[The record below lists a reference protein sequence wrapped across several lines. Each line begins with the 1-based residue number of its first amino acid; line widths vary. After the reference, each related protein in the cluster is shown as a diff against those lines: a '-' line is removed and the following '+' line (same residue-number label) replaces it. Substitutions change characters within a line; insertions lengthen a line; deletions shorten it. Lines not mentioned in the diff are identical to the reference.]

1 MKNSEVIQTMV
12 SYIKSVMKQKNLSER
27 QLVELCQK
35 ATGESITQ
43 KTINNMFSRP
53 SSTTISTLLKVCDG
67 LDLNLTAI
75 FHSIELAKT
84 AENSKNDRLIYDIN
98 FSAYKGYTGKYH
110 VFFLPTSQET
120 DTIQE
125 KDLIHGVLEFG
136 DRYSINECTAVLDI
150 DSGDYTLDGE
160 PFTKH
165 YEGTLVYS
173 SNSMM
178 FCNLVCSQYG
188 DMWFLVFDHG
198 NLNNKDLAC
207 VMGCAATSSSGRI
220 RHPAIHRF
228 CLCNMQQYP
237 EINETTRNLLQGILR
252 LQNKYIFVEKET
264 VEELLKSAELDP
276 TFHLNLETHLKI
288 AKEYY
293 ALSKDVLKER
303 VAPTTAARIF
313 SELSSHSGLERVYQI
328 RHSDDVELTHI
339 LKHSISDTQP

>member
-1 MKNSEVIQTMV
+1 M
-12 SYIKSVMKQKNLSER
+12 
-27 QLVELCQK
+27 
-35 ATGESITQ
+35 
-43 KTINNMFSRP
+43 
-53 SSTTISTLLKVCDG
+53 
-67 LDLNLTAI
+67 
-75 FHSIELAKT
+75 
-84 AENSKNDRLIYDIN
+84 
-98 FSAYKGYTGKYH
+98 
-110 VFFLPTSQET
+110 
-120 DTIQE
+120 
-125 KDLIHGVLEFG
+125 EFG
-136 DRYSINECTAVLDI
+136 DCYSTNECTAVLDI
-150 DSGDYTLDGE
+150 DSGDFTLEGQ

-237 EINETTRNLLQGILR
+237 EVNEATKYLLQGILH

-264 VEELLKSAELDP
+264 VKALLDSQKLDP

-303 VAPTTAARIF
+303 VNPVTAARIF
-313 SELSSHSGLERVYQI
+313 SELSNRSGLEKVYQI
-328 RHSDDVELTHI
+328 RHSDDMELTYI
-339 LKHSISDTQP
+339 LKNCSSESSQAPKDISDSDK